1 MGRKP
6 ILPQGANAFTAG
18 AQLRQQRL
26 KNGISLQEMAERL
39 TYSKGYLSAVENG
52 KERVHKEL
60 VERYE
65 TALGLEKGELTDLF
79 QVHPSTSL
87 PHAIPYLEKTPPF
100 YQS

>member
-65 TALGLEKGELTDLF
+65 TALGLEEGELSGLL
-79 QVHPSTSL
+79 QVHRSTSL
-87 PHAIPYLEKTPPF
+87 ADAITEIITP
-100 YQS
+100 